1 MPEGRKRN
9 SPFAGMTRPN
19 RSHMSN
25 ATSRFRKALPWV
37 AFALACVLWHSSWRW
52 PAPALAVNGPVLP
65 PAFDAS
71 TPRQDNRLRIAIFN
85 IHRGRDRNGR
95 FALERTAET
104 LEGFDLIGLHEV
116 VGPTFF
122 GQSDQ
127 AHLLGQSLNMAAAF
141 LPVQRRF
148 YRDYQGNGLLSRF
161 PIEEWQSQ
169 PLPLRARHHR
179 HRGISTCV
187 VRIGEIALTVMIT
200 HLDNGIDRYR
210 QLAIA
215 LEQFRQH
222 DRAILIGDFN
232 TTRNDPQLRLAL
244 NSYADDA
251 IGKHLGDED
260 IPGRVDW
267 ILTRGLRTRAAGI
280 RDLDASDHPCFWI
293 EIELDAPVRL
303 TEISLEDTIA
313 TNSP

>member
-1 MPEGRKRN
+1 
-9 SPFAGMTRPN
+9 
-19 RSHMSN
+19 MSN

-37 AFALACVLWHSSWRW
+37 AFALASVLWHSSWRS
-52 PAPALAVNGPVLP
+52 PAPPLAVNSPVMP
-65 PAFDAS
+65 PASDALS
-71 TPRQDNRLRIAIFN
+71 PRQDNRFRIAVFN
-85 IHRGRDRNGR
+85 IHRGRDRDGQ
-95 FALERTAET
+95 FDLQRTAET

-116 VGPTFF
+116 VGPTIFN
-122 GQSDQ
+122 QTDQ

-148 YRDYQGNGLLSRF
+148 YHDYHGNGLLSRF

-187 VRIGEIALTVMIT
+187 VRIGEIALTVMVT

-210 QLAIA
+210 QLAIV

-232 TTRNDPQLRLAL
+232 TTRDDPQLRLAL
-244 NSYADDA
+244 NSFADDA
-251 IGKHLGDED
+251 IGMHLGLED
-260 IPGRVDW
+260 PPGRVDW
-267 ILTRGLRTRAAGI
+267 ILTRGLRTHAAGM
-280 RDLDASDHPCFWI
+280 RDLNASDHPCFWI
-293 EIELDAPVRL
+293 EIELDTTARL
-303 TEISLEDTIA
+303 TDTSPEDTIA